1 MRSWINTR
9 STIGALALL
18 AAASVPALAAG
29 PLHKGDI
36 APAFT
41 LPRVTGGTLSFA
53 SLHGKPVYLNF
64 FATWCAP
71 CNEEAP
77 SVVSLESKYRSKG
90 LVVLG
95 VDEQEGT
102 AKAKGFADKYKIPFK
117 VVIDDGPM
125 GKDYGVLA
133 LPVHVFIDKQGKI
146 STYRLGEMSPSE
158 IEAAMRKIL

>member
-1 MRSWINTR
+1 MRLPLAAT
-9 STIGALALL
+9 ALAAL
-18 AAASVPALAAG
+18 AVVAAPALAAG
-29 PLHKGDI
+29 PLHAGDA

-41 LPRVTGGTLSFA
+41 LPRASGGTLSFA
-53 SLHGKPVYLNF
+53 SLRGKPIYLNF

-77 SVVSLESKYRSKG
+77 SVVSLESKYRSRG

-95 VDEQEGT
+95 VDEQED
-102 AKAKGFADKYKIPFK
+102 ASKAKGFAAKYKIPFK

-133 LPVHVFIDKQGKI
+133 LPVHVFIDKKGKV